1 MQSKWVN
8 SETSEKFLLLIVD
21 LKIHLTI
28 ASLVAILSSKNFR
41 LITSKIILLQKIVFH
56 KQ

>member
-8 SETSEKFLLLIVD
+8 SETFEKFLLLIVD

-28 ASLVAILSSKNFR
+28 ASLVAILNSKNFR

-56 KQ
+56 KK

>member
-28 ASLVAILSSKNFR
+28 ASLVAILNSKNFR

-56 KQ
+56 KK